1 MAIFK
6 MYTMQDTNVYTLS
19 KMYYLCLA
27 VSLELRSQVK
37 RLPLTPVDI
46 HRETR
51 GTKDGPA
58 SNSLDDLAFIDL
70 QYEKESNTYRNPV
83 ISGAH

>member
-19 KMYYLCLA
+19 RMYYLCLA
-27 VSLELRSQVK
+27 VSLELRSQAK

-58 SNSLDDLAFIDL
+58 SNSLDGI
-70 QYEKESNTYRNPV
+70 
-83 ISGAH
+83 

>member
-1 MAIFK
+1 
-6 MYTMQDTNVYTLS
+6 
-19 KMYYLCLA
+19 MYYLCLA

-58 SNSLDDLAFIDL
+58 SNSLDGI
-70 QYEKESNTYRNPV
+70 
-83 ISGAH
+83 